1 MSPHVEPVRT
11 SRRVLA
17 LLSVRLD
24 DGATGLACPGPGLVS
39 LVRDLGE
46 AVVPGS
52 GVGVLVRD
60 EQWFRLVVPAGT
72 TGVIRTVHM
81 PDRWNTCQ
89 HGQELLVLG
98 PWQAGDGIAAT
109 DDEQRPGE
117 GIYVH
122 SPTHGTFYR
131 RSAPE
136 APPFVEPG
144 QTVRRGQTIGLVEVM
159 KCFSPIA
166 FDPPDD
172 LDAARVE
179 EILAEDGT
187 EVRSGQPLLRLARP

>member
-11 SRRVLA
+11 SRQVLA
-17 LLSVRLD
+17 TQSVRLE
-24 DGATGLACPGPGLVS
+24 DGATGLVCPGPGLVS
-39 LVRDLGE
+39 LARGPGE

-52 GVGVLVRD
+52 EIGVLVRD
-60 EQWFRLVVPAGT
+60 EQWFRLVVPTGA
-72 TGVIRTVHM
+72 TGVIRTIHL
-81 PDRWNTCQ
+81 PDRWNACE
-89 HGQELLVLG
+89 HGQELLALR
-98 PWQAGDGIAAT
+98 PWRADDENAAA
-109 DDEQRPGE
+109 DDEQRTGE
-117 GIYVH
+117 GIFVH

-131 RSAPE
+131 RPAPD

-179 EILAEDGT
+179 EILAEDGV
-187 EVRSGQPLLRLARP
+187 EVRSGQPLLRLARA